1 MLTETLLRIPIV
13 IGWCFYVLQRR
24 PLIGCSENAPKS
36 TLPVPEFIDPVFAKT
51 VSINSG
57 TVGFGMIFQDHRWL
71 PTVYAFSGLKSP
83 LYGLWRGLRKGFSKS
98 IGTFIKASKYYNLY
112 FSTLRHQTILKTISK
127 CTESTYLPFN
137 KLFISWPKEGLNA
150 QSVSLY
156 VIFSYLDEFC
166 LEIHFRTSPK
176 WKQRSEAEFMNV
188 QFRWGF
194 WTSWEFSDLRFPCTM
209 FTLQTSFKPL
219 FIKGW
224 GSKIR

>member
-1 MLTETLLRIPIV
+1 MLTETLLRIPIIV

-57 TVGFGMIFQDHRWL
+57 TGFGMIFQDHRWL

-112 FSTLRHQTILKTISK
+112 FSTSRHQTILKTISK
-127 CTESTYLPFN
+127 CTGSAYLPFN
-137 KLFISWPKEGLNA
+137 KLFISWPKEGWNA
-150 QSVSLY
+150 QS
-156 VIFSYLDEFC
+156 
-166 LEIHFRTSPK
+166 
-176 WKQRSEAEFMNV
+176 
-188 QFRWGF
+188 
-194 WTSWEFSDLRFPCTM
+194 
-209 FTLQTSFKPL
+209 KPL
-219 FIKGW
+219 CHLLIPRWVLSGNPFQNLAQVKAQ
-224 GSKIR
+224 IRSWIHERAISLRSLGIILRVG